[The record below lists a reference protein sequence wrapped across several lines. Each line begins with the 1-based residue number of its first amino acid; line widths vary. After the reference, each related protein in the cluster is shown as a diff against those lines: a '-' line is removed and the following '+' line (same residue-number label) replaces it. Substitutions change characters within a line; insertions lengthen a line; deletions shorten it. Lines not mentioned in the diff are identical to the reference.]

1 MVNGTFEFEALE
13 HVLLELDVGEAIG
26 IGYAFA
32 FERRQAEAIRKM
44 IVDLAETLLD
54 QPVDQV
60 RAIWQRL
67 WTRITYIG
75 QAGPP
80 VMALS
85 AIDTAL
91 WDLLAQAAG
100 QPLYRLLGADRS
112 SLPVYVTGGWL
123 GVSKAELV
131 EEALIVLERGI
142 PRFKLKVGHADW
154 RTDLDRVAHLRE
166 HVPGVEL
173 MVDANQAWSVPEA
186 IAAGRALAELGVS
199 WLEEPVA
206 VDDLEGS
213 ARVAAALDLPV
224 ASGESLF
231 TSREFRR
238 LIDAG
243 AADVLMPDLMRSGGP
258 TEFMR
263 IATLA
268 EARQMPVSSHLF
280 PEISCHLMAATR
292 NATVVEV
299 VPEWSEGIFDTPP
312 RIEGGHI
319 HAPDRPGLGFRFS
332 PQAVHDFS
340 IEAEE

>member
-13 HVLLELDVGEAIG
+13 HVLLELDVGEATG
-26 IGYAFA
+26 IGYGFA
-32 FERRQAEAIRKM
+32 FERRQAEAIRTM
-44 IVDLAETLLD
+44 VVDLAETLVGR
-54 QPVDQV
+54 PVDQI
-60 RAIWQRL
+60 RAIWKRL
-67 WTRITYIG
+67 WTRITYVG

-91 WDLLAQAAG
+91 WDLLGQAAG
-100 QPLYRLLGADRS
+100 LPLHRLLGTAHD

-131 EEALIVLERGI
+131 EEALVVQERGI
-142 PRFKLKVGHADW
+142 HRFKLKVGHADW
-154 RTDLDRVAHLRE
+154 RIDLDRVAHLRE
-166 HVPGVEL
+166 RMPELEL
-173 MVDANQAWSVPEA
+173 MVDANQAWSVPQA
-186 IAAGRALAELGVS
+186 IAAGRALAELGVT

-213 ARVAAALDLPV
+213 ARVAAALELPV

-231 TSREFRR
+231 TSRECKR

-243 AADVLMPDLMRSGGP
+243 AADILMPDLMRSGGP

-268 EARQMPVSSHLF
+268 EGRRVPISSHLF
-280 PEISCHLMAATR
+280 PEISSHLMAASP
-292 NATVVEV
+292 NASVVEL

-312 RIEGGHI
+312 RIDGGRI
-319 HAPDRPGLGFRFS
+319 HPPDRPGLGFGFS
-332 PQAVHDFS
+332 QRSIHDFS
-340 IEAEE
+340 IEGSD